1 MEDKDAPII
10 DKDSNS
16 FIEPLCGRRIQFDTI
31 HGVKGETHDATLI
44 WKRKEAVA
52 LMSKVFSHTLGS
64 EIFKARLIT
73 TENVYMLQ

>member
-1 MEDKDAPII
+1 MSGTIRKVVTFGMQTKKKE
-10 DKDSNS
+10 
-16 FIEPLCGRRIQFDTI
+16 ERIWHALQIAEARDFVMKLPQGLDTFL
-31 HGVKGETHDATLI
+31 G
-44 WKRKEAVA
+44 EAVA